1 MNLNEFKD
9 SLFEILNETDK
20 LPVMDLELDDPAD
33 TLKVFLPDGS
43 LFKIQCE
50 KVQWIERTKEWKIK
64 RSF

>member
-20 LPVMDLELDDPAD
+20 LPVMDVELDDLAD
-33 TLKVFLPDGS
+33 TLNVFLPDGS

-50 KVQWIERTKEWKIK
+50 KC
-64 RSF
+64 SG